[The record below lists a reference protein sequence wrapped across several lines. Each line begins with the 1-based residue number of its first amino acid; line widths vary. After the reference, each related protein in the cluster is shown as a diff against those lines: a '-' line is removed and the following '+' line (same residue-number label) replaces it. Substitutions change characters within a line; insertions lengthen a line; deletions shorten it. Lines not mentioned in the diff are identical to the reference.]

1 MTVSRREFL
10 KGLGSVSVETR
21 LAIALADAEL
31 AQQQRTQPNKVQKP
45 GDRLTDAV
53 KANVR
58 LQT

>member
-1 MTVSRREFL
+1 L

-31 AQQQRTQPNKVQKP
+31 AQQQRTQPNNVIEPGNIKP